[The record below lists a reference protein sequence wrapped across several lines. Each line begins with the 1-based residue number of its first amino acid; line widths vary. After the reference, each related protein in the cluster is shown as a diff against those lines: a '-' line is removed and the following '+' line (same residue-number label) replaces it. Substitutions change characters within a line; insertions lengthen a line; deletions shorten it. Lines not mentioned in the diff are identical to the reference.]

1 MHPSYEWSLS
11 TIITTLL
18 MKVNY
23 LCVHRIVCT
32 LRVPSCCDLRH
43 WKISV
48 ITRYNNYSDILVL
61 GFQTYSFGKMNA
73 QKCKLI
79 CMIIQTN
86 LAIDLAISFGIMD
99 QVHYIDN
106 RFNLKLQPI
115 SLHVVNNFMSCLIS
129 IFTTLKNQFHEL
141 CKFIS
146 QRTIHHV

>member
-23 LCVHRIVCT
+23 LCTSYCLH
-32 LRVPSCCDLRH
+32 LESPFLLESCDLRH

-48 ITRYNNYSDILVL
+48 LTRYKNYSGILVL

-73 QKCKLI
+73 QKWKLNF
-79 CMIIQTN
+79 MIIQTN
-86 LAIDLAISFGIMD
+86 LAIDLAISFGIMN

-106 RFNLKLQPI
+106 RFNLN
-115 SLHVVNNFMSCLIS
+115 STNFTCYE
-129 IFTTLKNQFHEL
+129 QFHVMFGIHIHNVT
-141 CKFIS
+141 KSIS
-146 QRTIHHV
+146 WSV